1 MTEYNRKAGVS
12 ANQEQSTKISSQHR
26 WDSEA
31 AKQAQEKSVQSRL
44 ENRRLR
50 DKLRQEALQ
59 LIKQKT
65 MTELADE
72 LKINVN
78 LSNEAK
84 QDIYGYLLK
93 SLIDVE
99 VIETAKH
106 RFKTEQMFIK
116 QELDEMTKS
125 LGEHT
130 KISIATGEQLTI
142 EALLEQNKI
151 DLSSLGEDTL
161 NKLRSFI

>member
-1 MTEYNRKAGVS
+1 MTEYNREAETS
-12 ANQEQSTKISSQHR
+12 ANQEQSAQISSQHR

-50 DKLRQEALQ
+50 DQLRQEALQ

-65 MTELADE
+65 MIELADE

-99 VIETAKH
+99 VVETAKH